1 MDLHGRNDRIVCL
14 GCGRITP
21 RRSFQAEL
29 KQLNED
35 WIRTYV
41 PTGGEGAEMFADG
54 DVDLS
59 AVDFASFKVPSC
71 DCCSSIL
78 KPDVVFFGGSVP
90 PTKVEEA
97 FERVRE
103 ADAVV
108 VAGTSLMVYSGW
120 RFVLDAAKRG
130 TQICVVNK
138 GPTRAESDRERV
150 GHIKIE
156 ANCGDVLKGACE
168 LLAGGPGKMD
178 EASVAAATASAASA
192 S

>member
-29 KQLNED
+29 QQLNED

-54 DVDLS
+54 DADLS

-71 DCCSSIL
+71 GCCSGIL

-138 GPTRAESDRERV
+138 GLTRAESDRERV
-150 GHIKIE
+150 EHIKIE

-178 EASVAAATASAASA
+178 AAAVAAATASAS
-192 S
+192 